1 VQDCSGLSTSQ
12 PSPVLNPIRNRGRQA
27 AIRFEFVEVS
37 SEVEADH
44 LSPGQRYTIRR
55 TVQDAIEAHGMEWAM
70 RNTCAE
76 LEEKYGISY
85 DTIEYLLNDELPA
98 ALPEELLTTGQK
110 NRVHREFDAANSIT
124 NAHQKSHAI
133 GTLLEKYA
141 GLYGISEDA
150 IRAVVGVDGD
160 SLPPTEPSE
169 GSSVPLSAPSL
180 PEPGQVVE
188 MRGSTWAVANVQAQ
202 GLPLSPADDATAQL
216 NHVVDLQSLDED
228 RLGEQLS
235 VIWELEVGQ
244 TVTPAQGLPEH
255 INPDGFDD
263 PATLAGFID
272 AMRWGAVTSADPSRY
287 QAPFWSGVN
296 VEAYQLEPLR
306 RALVSP
312 RTNLLLADDVGLGKT
327 IEAGLVLQELFLR
340 HRARTAVVV
349 CPPSLA
355 LKWQDEM
362 RDRFGL
368 QFVIVNSELM
378 AQVRRTHGLH
388 ANPFQLYPRV
398 IVSMAWLPQVRAQR
412 LLRDVYAQA
421 SNPRLGKRFAFDV
434 LVVDEAHHVA
444 PSSPSAVASGRGYAV
459 DTQRT
464 VAVRQLADKCE
475 HRLFLSAT
483 PHNGHP
489 ESFTALMEMIDPRR
503 FSRGAI
509 LDSAALN
516 DVTVRRLKRDLTG
529 KGFKDRQVNI
539 LDFMPED
546 SEQEMFALLD
556 DIVVRSAKK
565 NGTKPGGDIVTMLLK
580 KRFLSSPFAFGMTIS
595 HYVDSRAGRGLSDDD
610 YDDVF
615 GDGQAD
621 EEEGLWEHDEAE
633 RLRES
638 KSSDPLSA
646 AEPGQ
651 LDQLAEWGLSY
662 EGRPD
667 SRLDKLIG
675 FLDAV
680 CRPDGKHWSNERVV
694 VFTEYAHTVEW
705 LQRVLTQRGYAD
717 RLAVIQGSTPTED
730 REYIRS
736 QFTEDP
742 SKEPVRVLL
751 ATDAAGEG
759 IDLQTHCHRLV
770 NFDIP
775 FNPSRLEQRIGR
787 IDRYGQ
793 TETPEVFHF
802 VPEDKSSTFAADA
815 DFMARIARKIA
826 QVEQD
831 LGSANQVIG
840 EEIQQHF
847 TRRAPMK
854 RKVKGVDANEVITS
868 ALAGG
873 IELNARLTQLEQGY
887 DASRAQLHLEP
898 QNLHRVVDTALR
910 INHQLPLEPIGDPDT
925 DAEVFALPALTA
937 GWRDTLNGL
946 DTRLKPGVLRPITF
960 DSAAAAGRN
969 DLVYVHLGHP
979 IVQKAQRL
987 LRRSLWSMD
996 SPLNRVTAVVIKD
1009 LPESFVAAV
1018 TRMVLVG
1025 RGGIRLHEEV
1035 FLVGVRL
1042 RGRRAMAEE
1051 KAEGALDLALD
1062 GDRLTLA
1069 DRRVL
1074 NELCDIWNVADAPL
1088 RVRLEESMQ
1097 ARASRRH
1104 KLVLEQLEKR
1114 QASDTQRARD
1124 IFAAFRANLRD
1135 SLDLLR
1141 SKESEAQAMLWADEQ
1156 QKQWRRDIESMRRR
1170 LDELDDEEAREVA
1183 AITDRYAEV
1192 KPHTTAAAVVFAL
1205 TPDDA
1210 KGGLR

>member
-1 VQDCSGLSTSQ
+1 
-12 PSPVLNPIRNRGRQA
+12 
-27 AIRFEFVEVS
+27 
-37 SEVEADH
+37 
-44 LSPGQRYTIRR
+44 
-55 TVQDAIEAHGMEWAM
+55 
-70 RNTCAE
+70 
-76 LEEKYGISY
+76 
-85 DTIEYLLNDELPA
+85 
-98 ALPEELLTTGQK
+98 
-110 NRVHREFDAANSIT
+110 
-124 NAHQKSHAI
+124 
-133 GTLLEKYA
+133 
-141 GLYGISEDA
+141 
-150 IRAVVGVDGD
+150 
-160 SLPPTEPSE
+160 
-169 GSSVPLSAPSL
+169 
-180 PEPGQVVE
+180 
-188 MRGSTWAVANVQAQ
+188 VANVQAQ
-202 GLPLSPADDATAQL
+202 GLPLSPADDTTAQL
-216 NHVVDLQSLDED
+216 DHVVDLQSLDED
-228 RLGEQLS
+228 RLGDQLS

-244 TVTPAQGLPEH
+244 TVTPAQGLPER
-255 INPDGFDD
+255 INPEGFDD
-263 PATLAGFID
+263 PVTLAGFID
-272 AMRWGAVTSADPSRY
+272 AMRWGAVTSADPNRY
-287 QAPFWSGVN
+287 QAPFWSGAA

-306 RALVSP
+306 RALASP

-340 HRARTAVVV
+340 HRARTAVIV

-362 RDRFGL
+362 RDKFGL
-368 QFVIVNSELM
+368 QFVIVNSKLM
-378 AQVRRTHGLH
+378 AEVRRTHGLH

-421 SNPRLGKRFAFDV
+421 TNPKLGKRFAFDV

-503 FSRGAI
+503 FSRGAL
-509 LDSAALN
+509 LDSNALK
-516 DVTVRRLKRDLTG
+516 DVTVRRLKRDL
-529 KGFKDRQVNI
+529 KDRGFKDRQVKI
-539 LDFMPED
+539 LEFTPED
-546 SEQEMFALLD
+546 SEQEMFSLLD
-556 DIVVRSAKK
+556 EIVTRSAKK

-595 HYVDSRAGRGLSDDD
+595 HYRDSRAGRGLSEDD
-610 YDDVF
+610 YDDIF
-615 GDGQAD
+615 GEGQAD
-621 EEEGLWEHDEAE
+621 EEEGLWEQDEAE

-638 KSSDPLSA
+638 KSSDPLST

-651 LDQLAEWGLSY
+651 LEKLAEWGLSY

-667 SRLDKLIG
+667 SRLESLIR

-705 LQRVLTQRGYAD
+705 LHRVLAQRGYAD
-717 RLAVIQGSTPTED
+717 RLAVIQGSTPTEESD
-730 REYIRS
+730 GLRAIGTREYIRS

-793 TETPEVFHF
+793 TEPPEVFHF
-802 VPEDKSSTFAADA
+802 VPEDKSSTYAADA
-815 DFMARIARKIA
+815 DFMARIARKVA

-840 EEIQQHF
+840 AEIQLHF
-847 TRRAPMK
+847 ARRKPAK
-854 RKVKGVDANEVITS
+854 IKAQGVDANEVINS

-873 IELNARLTQLEQGY
+873 VELNARLTQLEQGF
-887 DASRAQLHLEP
+887 DASRADLHLEP
-898 QNLHRVVDTALR
+898 QNLRRVVDTALR
-910 INHQLPLEPIGDPDT
+910 INHQLPLIPIGDQDT
-925 DAEVFALPALTA
+925 DAEVFELPTLTS
-937 GWRDTLNGL
+937 GWHDTLKGL
-946 DTRLKPGVLRPITF
+946 DTRLNPGVLRPITF
-960 DSAAAAGRN
+960 DPATAEGRN

-987 LRRSLWSMD
+987 LRRSLWSVD
-996 SPLNRVTAVVIKD
+996 SPLNRATAVVIDD

-1025 RGGIRLHEEV
+1025 RGGVRLHEEV

-1051 KAEGALDLALD
+1051 KAEEALDRALD
-1062 GDRLTLA
+1062 GDRLALA
-1069 DRRVL
+1069 GPRVL
-1074 NELCDIWNVADAPL
+1074 KELCDIWNTPDAPL

-1097 ARASRRH
+1097 ARATRRH

-1114 QASDTQRARD
+1114 QAADTQRAND
-1124 IFAAFRANLRD
+1124 IFSAFRANLHD
-1135 SLDLLR
+1135 SLDRLR
-1141 SKESEAQAMLWADEQ
+1141 SKEVEAEAMLWADEQ
-1156 QKQWRRDIESMRRR
+1156 QKQWHRDIESMQRR
-1170 LDELDDEEAREVA
+1170 LDELDDEEAREIV

-1205 TPDDA
+1205 TRDDA
-1210 KGGLR
+1210 DGGLR